1 MKGSLKTVT
10 FINLVFS
17 STTETTDSNKYRE
30 EGILCYCH
38 CSNFSRNSRQLRCMT
53 IEVNFKFV
61 KRKSLK
67 TVGQ

>member
-38 CSNFSRNSRQLRCMT
+38 CSNFSRNSRQL
-53 IEVNFKFV
+53 IDV
-61 KRKSLK
+61 
-67 TVGQ
+67 